1 MVAISFRA
9 ALFAV
14 IIGWWVVV
22 TAIRIW
28 LRWPITVYL
37 AAYVAGFILLY
48 RATKLLFERY
58 SESAESGDGGGGGD
72 ADGPDPGLE

>member
-1 MVAISFRA
+1 MVSISFRA

-14 IIGWWVVV
+14 VVVWWVVV
-22 TAIRIW
+22 TAIRLW
-28 LRWPITVYL
+28 LGWPLTVYL

-58 SESAESGDGGGGGD
+58 SEPIEEGGGVDSG
-72 ADGPDPGLE
+72 AE